1 MLTLNLKRIFGLTM
15 WYLLIVK
22 LVSVPRENV
31 FLVQYEVL
39 WNLSSNQSSV
49 RQAVDMLCPQADV
62 SLPLDDRYQSGAENQ
77 I

>member
-1 MLTLNLKRIFGLTM
+1 MLPLNLKRIFGLTM
-15 WYLLIVK
+15 RYLLIVK
-22 LVSVPRENV
+22 LASVPRENV

>member
-15 WYLLIVK
+15 RYLLIVK

-49 RQAVDMLCPQADV
+49 RQAVDMLRPQADV